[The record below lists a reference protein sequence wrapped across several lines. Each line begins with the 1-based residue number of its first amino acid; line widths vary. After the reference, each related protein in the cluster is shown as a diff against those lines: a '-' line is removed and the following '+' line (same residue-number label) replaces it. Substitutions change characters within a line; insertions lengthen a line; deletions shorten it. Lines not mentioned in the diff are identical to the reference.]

1 MQLHLHLFWYFAATH
16 DNAHWGETFQVQPMR
31 QSLHTKE
38 QAHKT
43 FPTSHDLGLNLSKPM
58 WKILQTETS
67 SDKTF
72 PTPYNLGLD
81 QSLHTTEQAQKHF
94 VIHFI

>member
-1 MQLHLHLFWYFAATH
+1 MMQ
-16 DNAHWGETFQVQPMR
+16 
-31 QSLHTKE
+31 QSLHTKVR
-38 QAHKT
+38 AHKT
-43 FPTSHDLGLNLSKPM
+43 FPTSHDHGLDLSKPM

-81 QSLHTTEQAQKHF
+81 QSLHTTEQAHKTF
-94 VIHFI
+94 CNSLYLDLIYK